1 MTIVYEIQK
10 ITLYT
15 FNSYFSFTIVVPL
28 ESCKTSY
35 RNYRKISKK
44 KELKL
49 KDALIRRLIV
59 KIKKHPVPINTKYII
74 KTQRRTTYNF

>member
-1 MTIVYEIQK
+1 MKYK
-10 ITLYT
+10 RLLYT
-15 FNSYFSFTIVVPL
+15 LLILIFSFTIVVPL

-44 KELKL
+44 KRIKI
-49 KDALIRRLIV
+49 KRRSYTSSHRK